1 MRRAWRWSAAETLT
15 PRPPLPA
22 RPPAP
27 PGERVVVLP
36 SSLGTIALLLALAA
50 APASAATLLERT
62 VEVDVRA
69 DGRLEERVR
78 LAVRLDSDDDWRS
91 WSPYPIWLDE
101 HRKLLDLSAS
111 VARPDGTTARVG
123 RRDLDTVQVAGD
135 GILHSSDRYRTV
147 SFPAPLPKG
156 SVLALEY
163 AVEERPYFPARSLPV
178 AAGLDAVERL
188 RVVVRGEGLRWR
200 LDGGLPGLEAREVP
214 GGVEVSAAA
223 MPRREVLDLAPGQA
237 PAVLRVA
244 WGPEAASWAE
254 LGRWYEGLLAG
265 LPRAAG
271 PVRARAR
278 AAVAGRHGRREQLE
292 ALLDLARREVRYV
305 AVEVGIGGYR
315 PSAPEEVLAR
325 RWGDC
330 KDKALLLVDLLAEVG
345 IEAYPALVLAGDDR
359 RVDLAF
365 PDPGQFNHAIAAV
378 PISEGGGFELPP
390 DAPVA
395 DGYLFLDATQQAGG
409 LAWLHPWVQD
419 QAALVVRPGGASVLV
434 RTPIRHRQEVRR
446 LDVEVAVSP
455 TGEALGQ
462 VRLEVSGK
470 LAASFR
476 DRLATMRPDQVERD
490 VRLAL
495 GGLLPGAAF
504 EEVRWATPDG
514 PLPAFGAS
522 ARVRVPGLLQG
533 GGADVSF
540 QVPGLAGTPV
550 PRLLD
555 GRAVPVVVSPTADV
569 VTWRIALPRDGCTAE
584 AQDVAVANDL
594 GSVRQSVAAE
604 GGRLVVER
612 RTELARRWIEPADFA
627 ALKELSLAEHRAL
640 KRRVRASCG
649 G

>member
-1 MRRAWRWSAAETLT
+1 MRRAWRWSVVRTLT
-15 PRPPLPA
+15 ITL
-22 RPPAP
+22 
-27 PGERVVVLP
+27 
-36 SSLGTIALLLALAA
+36 LAA
-50 APASAATLLERT
+50 APASAATILERT

-101 HRKLLDLSAS
+101 HRKLLDLAAS
-111 VARPDGTTARVG
+111 VTRPDGITARVG
-123 RRDLDTVQVAGD
+123 RRDLDTVQVADD

-156 SVLALEY
+156 SLLALEY
-163 AVEERPYFPARSLPV
+163 AVEERPYFPTRSLPL
-178 AAGLDAVERL
+178 AADLDAVERL
-188 RVVVRGEGLRWR
+188 RVVVRGVGLRWR
-200 LDGGLPGLEAREVP
+200 LDGGLPGLAAREVA

-223 MPRREVLDLAPGQA
+223 LPRRERLDLAPGRA

-244 WGPEAASWAE
+244 WGAETASWADV
-254 LGRWYEGLLAG
+254 GRWYEGLLAG
-265 LPRAAG
+265 LPRAAE

-278 AAVAGRHGRREQLE
+278 AAVAGREGRRAQLE

-315 PSAPEEVLAR
+315 PSAPAEVLDR

-345 IEAYPALVLAGDDR
+345 IEAYPALVLAGGDR
-359 RVDLAF
+359 RVDPAF

-378 PISEGGGFELPP
+378 PISGVSGAARDLELPA

-395 DGYLFLDATQQAGG
+395 GGYLFLDATQESGG

-419 QAALVVRPGGASVLV
+419 QEALVVRPGGASVLV
-434 RTPIRHRQEVRR
+434 RTPIRHGQELRR

-455 TGEALGQ
+455 AGEAIGQ
-462 VRLEVSGK
+462 VRLDLTGE
-470 LAASFR
+470 LAGSFR
-476 DRLATMRPDQVERD
+476 ERLSTMRPAEVERD

-504 EEVRWATPDG
+504 EEVRWSTPDG

-533 GGADVSF
+533 AGADVSF

-555 GRAVPVVVSPTADV
+555 GRAVPVVLSPTADV
-569 VTWRIALPRDGCTAE
+569 VTWRIALPRGGCAVE
-584 AQDVAVANDL
+584 PQDVTVENAL
-594 GSVRQSVAAE
+594 GSVRQAIAAE
-604 GGRLVVER
+604 GDRLTVER

-627 ALKELSLAEHRAL
+627 ALKELSLAEHRTL